1 MTKAVSRRDFLCA
14 LGGCAAAATT
24 VGCDNITHSKFFRSR
39 FKELGAEELQRIL
52 GELAVENNEKF
63 GTDLVNVSA
72 TGAQPGVE
80 FGYALDLSRCT
91 GCRRC
96 VKACVDE
103 NNQGREE
110 EIHWIRVL
118 EMEEKHGIDFHHAD
132 PYYNH
137 ETVPQ
142 EGNFYLP
149 VACQQCRN
157 APCVKSCPVG
167 ATWQEKDGIV
177 VVDYDWCIGCRCC
190 MAACPYGAR
199 RFNWTEPK
207 IPAEDLNP
215 NMHYLGN
222 RPRPKGVVE
231 KCTFCIQRT
240 REGKYPAC
248 VEICPVGS
256 RKFGNML
263 DPDSEIRYVL
273 ENKKVFVLKAELNTR
288 PRFYYFYG

>member
-1 MTKAVSRRDFLCA
+1 MTKSVSRRDFLCSLA
-14 LGGCAAAATT
+14 GCAAVAST

-39 FKELGAEELQRIL
+39 FKELGQEDLDRILAEMAEENK
-52 GELAVENNEKF
+52 AKF
-63 GTDLVNVSA
+63 GKDTETTA

-137 ETVPQ
+137 ETVPN

-231 KCTFCIQRT
+231 KCTFCIQKT
-240 REGKYPAC
+240 RKGEYPAC

-263 DPDSEIRYVL
+263 DPSSEISYVL
-273 ENKKVFVLKAELNTR
+273 QNKKVFVLKAELNTR

>member
-1 MTKAVSRRDFLCA
+1 MTKSVSRRDFLCSLA
-14 LGGCAAAATT
+14 GCAAAATT
-24 VGCDNITHSKFFRSR
+24 VGCDNITHCKFFRSR
-39 FKELGAEELQRIL
+39 FKELSKEELNRIL
-52 GELAVENNEKF
+52 AEMKVENMEKF
-63 GTDLVNVSA
+63 GKETETSGQGPL
-72 TGAQPGVE
+72 PGVE

-96 VKACVDE
+96 VHACVKE

-118 EMEEKHGIDFHHAD
+118 EMEEQHGIDFHHAN
-132 PYYNH
+132 PYYDH
-137 ETVPQ
+137 ETVPH

-157 APCVKSCPVG
+157 APCVKTCPVG
-167 ATWQEKDGIV
+167 ATWQEEDGIV
-177 VVDYDWCIGCRCC
+177 VIDYDWCIGCRCC

-199 RFNWTEPK
+199 RFNLAEPK

-215 NMHYLGN
+215 RMHYLGN

-240 REGKYPAC
+240 RKGEYPAC

-273 ENKKVFVLKAELNTR
+273 ENKKVFVLKSELNTR